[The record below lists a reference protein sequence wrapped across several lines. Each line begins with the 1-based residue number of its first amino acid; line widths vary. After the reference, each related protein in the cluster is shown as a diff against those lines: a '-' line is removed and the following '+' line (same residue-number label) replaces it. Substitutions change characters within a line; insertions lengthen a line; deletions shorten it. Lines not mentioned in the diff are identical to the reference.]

1 MDTAR
6 FSSSLSCKELASTT
20 ELEPVVVG
28 RKVAD
33 EEKDPEVQRN
43 HLSAKTRY
51 IPAGIEM
58 SRMPLILQVQDVDEA
73 DAKQNEE
80 DKEVRRFAKLRIA

>member
-1 MDTAR
+1 MKR
-6 FSSSLSCKELASTT
+6 
-20 ELEPVVVG
+20 
-28 RKVAD
+28 RI
-33 EEKDPEVQRN
+33 QRCSAISYQ

-80 DKEVRRFAKLRIA
+80 DKEVRRFAKLRIS